1 MFYQAALQLFRNFN
15 KLMQREDL
23 SFSWPT
29 LLLPAAVASEVA
41 GCSAGLESLDSISSI
56 AITLSGGLTSSVQL
70 QLLSVDG
77 CCSVITGDSALVS
90 VLFLA
95 VGERIEGCE
104 HTGDSGDS
112 SSVLL
117 SGVSLSE
124 RLDMWKYFNSV
135 SVSDSG
141 PGFHFAIFTHRRA
154 RKCPLLLNKTFPIMR
169 DQ

>member
-1 MFYQAALQLFRNFN
+1 M
-15 KLMQREDL
+15 
-23 SFSWPT
+23 
-29 LLLPAAVASEVA
+29 PAAVASEVA
-41 GCSAGLESLDSISSI
+41 GCSAGLESSDFISSI
-56 AITLSGGLTSSVQL
+56 AITLSGGLTSTVQL
-70 QLLSVDG
+70 QLLPVDG
-77 CCSVITGDSALVS
+77 RCSVITGDSALVS

-117 SGVSLSE
+117 SGVS

-141 PGFHFAIFTHRRA
+141 PGFRFVIVTHRRD
-154 RKCPLLLNKTFPIMR
+154 RKWPLPSNGTFPITR

>member
-1 MFYQAALQLFRNFN
+1 MTEP
-15 KLMQREDL
+15 M
-23 SFSWPT
+23 SSSWPT

-77 CCSVITGDSALVS
+77 RCSVITGDSALVS

-117 SGVSLSE
+117 TGVSI
-124 RLDMWKYFNSV
+124 LDMWKYFNSV
-135 SVSDSG
+135 GVSDYG
-141 PGFHFAIFTHRRA
+141 LGFHYSVTVNGRYCRTERFLLRKISESDHSQLSLIFQWHNVWATHIRG
-154 RKCPLLLNKTFPIMR
+154 N
-169 DQ
+169 